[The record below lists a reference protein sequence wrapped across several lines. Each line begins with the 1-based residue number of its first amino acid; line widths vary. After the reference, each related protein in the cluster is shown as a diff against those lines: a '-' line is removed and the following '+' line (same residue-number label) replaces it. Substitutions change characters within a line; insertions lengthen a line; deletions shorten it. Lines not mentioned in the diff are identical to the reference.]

1 MRRTTRR
8 SGRIGMA
15 LAAVSC
21 LVAVPGSI
29 QAQDGVPPYDAPSYL
44 TPYGEDGFG
53 LFLEFVRDV
62 NDVAGL
68 ATYRMSGSV
77 IDWGL
82 RGGVT
87 DVSGDLGL
95 FGGVDIKNE
104 FVRVTESFPLAVAW
118 VTGGGIT
125 YVFDADVGL
134 FRIPFGLS
142 FGRAID
148 TESGDLTITP
158 YAYPRV
164 AIDIPLSTPGA
175 DTEVHFDVDLG
186 ADFQF
191 APRWFLR
198 FGATV
203 GHSGAIGFGIA
214 FQ

>member
-1 MRRTTRR
+1 MRGTKRGLGPCGTVVAAA
-8 SGRIGMA
+8 IC
-15 LAAVSC
+15 LAA
-21 LVAVPGSI
+21 LPGAALS
-29 QAQDGVPPYDAPSYL
+29 QDGIPPYDAPSYL

-68 ATYRMSGSV
+68 ATYRMSGTV

-87 DVSGDLGL
+87 DVSGNLGL

-104 FVRVTESFPLAVAW
+104 FVRATESFPLAVAW

-125 YVFDADVGL
+125 WVFDADVGL
-134 FRIPFGLS
+134 FRIPVGLS

-164 AIDIPLSTPGA
+164 AVDIPLSVPGA

-191 APRWFLR
+191 APRWLLR

-214 FQ
+214 FN